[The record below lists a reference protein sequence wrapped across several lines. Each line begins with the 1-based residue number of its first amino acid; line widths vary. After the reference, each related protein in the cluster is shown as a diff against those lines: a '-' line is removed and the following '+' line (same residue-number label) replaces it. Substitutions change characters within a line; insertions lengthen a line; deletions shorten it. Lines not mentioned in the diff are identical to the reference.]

1 MKILLGSLAGRGGM
15 LHFQVELANALSR
28 MVATSVVMSSA
39 APVSYLEHAVQTSVI
54 NTGLGAL
61 GSAAHAVNP
70 AAWYHLWKG
79 LGASQADLVHV
90 TGTHA
95 WNPLVAVFTKLRGKP
110 LLYTVHDPQEHGG
123 APLSIRVSNWITTRM
138 ADAFIVL
145 TRYGEQQLIAKGVQA
160 GKIHIIPH
168 GAYSFFRK
176 WQRSDARARKIIL
189 YFGRFEPYKGLETLV
204 AAFSSLRHDIPGWTL
219 MLAGSGRL
227 PTTLLRPMPPGIEIR
242 SGYVPDE
249 DVAGLMQR
257 ARLVVVPYTE
267 ATQSGV
273 IATAYAFGRP
283 VIATSVGG
291 LVEMVAQG
299 KTGLL
304 VPPNDVPALA
314 RAIRSLTLNSDRL
327 RRMSRQAQ
335 SLGRTAMH
343 WDRIAQM
350 HRELYGRILKEQ
362 GMR

>member
-1 MKILLGSLAGRGGM
+1 MKIVLVSLASRGGM
-15 LHFQVELANALSR
+15 LHFQVELANAMSR

-39 APVSYLEHAVQTSVI
+39 APISYLEPAVRMSAISTGRGAVGSVA
-54 NTGLGAL
+54 NAL
-61 GSAAHAVNP
+61 NP
-70 AAWYHLWKG
+70 AVWYSLWKG

-90 TGTHA
+90 TGAHA
-95 WNPLVAVFTKLRGKP
+95 WNPLVAVFTKLRAKP

-123 APLSIRVSNWITTRM
+123 APLSIRISNWITTRM
-138 ADAFIVL
+138 ADAIIVL
-145 TRYGEQQLIAKGVQA
+145 TRYGEQQLIAKGVPA
-160 GKIHIIPH
+160 RKIHVIPH
-168 GAYSFFRK
+168 GVYSFFRK
-176 WQRSDARARKIIL
+176 WQRSNARACNIIL

-204 AAFSSLRHDIPGWTL
+204 AAFGRVRKDIPGWTL
-219 MLAGSGRL
+219 LLAGSGRL
-227 PTTLLRPMPPGIEIR
+227 PTTLLRRIPPGIDIR

-249 DVAGLMQR
+249 EVAELMQR
-257 ARLVVVPYTE
+257 ARLVVVPYTA

-291 LVEMVAQG
+291 LVEMVTQG

-304 VPPNDVPALA
+304 IPPNDVPALA
-314 RAIRSLTLNSDRL
+314 RAIKSLTLNPDRL

-335 SLGRTAMH
+335 SLGRTAMR

-350 HRELYGRILKEQ
+350 HSELYGMVLKEY
-362 GMR
+362 GIR